1 MRPYLTGKM
10 LACVALS
17 LITFPIFS
25 NAQDNGS
32 ITLSWGD
39 TYELVKKHDDLGF
52 IGDKNNGYLQVG
64 HRQGSSLSFQKF
76 DKNLHLKNENI
87 IDLKNMPNDYQN
99 VSFTNLGSK
108 QYWFFCTWVRSEEKE
123 RLFAQEID
131 VRNANISGPAK
142 EMLSSDK
149 LTGNTVATGFYNFAV
164 VDKWNLYFS
173 FDSSKMLVQYRKR
186 PERRD
191 DSKNNDVIGFHVFDE
206 NLQEIWGRDIR
217 MPYSEQRMD
226 NEDYHVDEKG
236 NVYTLA
242 KVYNEDKGPRK
253 KPNYRFEILKWTKD
267 RSLVTKIPFRFTDK
281 FVNAARLTQDAQHH
295 IIVVGYYS
303 SKRGSVS
310 SDGVFTLKLDENTD
324 ELSNVMKG
332 TYEFPAA
339 VLKQFE
345 SARTQRRIDRKDDDD
360 NAEASDLALRNII
373 IKADGSIQVY
383 GEEYY
388 VVQVRT
394 NNGRG
399 MSRTDYKY
407 YYNDI
412 LAMDIGAD
420 GNLKWVVKIPKQQF
434 GYNTGRS
441 GMSFKLF
448 PYKKDNYLF
457 FMDNMKNVD
466 IVPSERPAQHTD
478 GAGGILMAVKINENG
493 QMSKSKVFDVRE
505 EKKNLIVS
513 DFSIVG
519 PDQMVVRAH
528 RRRESQPAFITFH

>member
-10 LACVALS
+10 LACLALS
-17 LITFPIFS
+17 LITLPVFS
-25 NAQDNGS
+25 NAQNGT

-39 TYELVKKHDDLGF
+39 TYELVRKHEDLGF

-76 DKNLHLKNENI
+76 DRNLHLKAENV
-87 IDLKNMPNDYQN
+87 IDLKNMPDDYQN
-99 VSFTNLGSK
+99 VGFSNLGSK
-108 QYWFFCTWVRSEEKE
+108 QYWFFCTWVRKEQKE

-131 VRNANISGPAK
+131 VRNANVTGPAK

-149 LTGNTVATGFYNFAV
+149 LSGSATATGFYTFAIT
-164 VDKWNLYFS
+164 DKWHLYYS
-173 FDSSKMLVQYRKR
+173 FDSSKVLVQYRKK

-191 DSKNNDVIGFHVFDE
+191 DSKNNDIIGFHVFDE
-206 NLQEIWGRDIR
+206 NLQEMWGRDIR
-217 MPYSEQRMD
+217 MPYSEERMD
-226 NEDYHVDEKG
+226 NEDYHVDEHG

-242 KVYNEDKGPRK
+242 KVYNEDKGSRK

-267 RSLVTKIPFRFTDK
+267 KSQVTKIPFRFTDK

-295 IIVVGYYS
+295 IVVVGYYS

-310 SDGVFTLKLDENTD
+310 SDGVFTLKVDENTD
-324 ELSNVMKG
+324 ELTNVMKG

-360 NAEASDLALRNII
+360 NAEASDLALRNIV
-373 IKADGSIQVY
+373 IKGDGSIQVY

-388 VVQVRT
+388 MVTVRT
-394 NNGRG
+394 SDGRG
-399 MSRTDYKY
+399 SVHYYYKY

-412 LAMDIGAD
+412 LAMNIGAD
-420 GNLKWVVKIPKQQF
+420 GNLKWMVKIPKQQF
-434 GYNTGRS
+434 GTQGRG

-478 GAGGILMAVKINENG
+478 GAGGILMAVKIDDNG
-493 QMSKSKVFDVRE
+493 QTSKSVVFDVRE
-505 EKKNLIVS
+505 EKKTLEVS

-528 RRRESQPAFITFH
+528 RRKESQPAFITFH